1 MEMPIKLGNLINNG
15 LARKHPKTGAIVK
28 RIGETLRYNAPV
40 VVYLDWGYL

>member
-1 MEMPIKLGNLINNG
+1 MGMPIKLGNPISNDLT
-15 LARKHPKTGAIVK
+15 RKHRKTGAIVK